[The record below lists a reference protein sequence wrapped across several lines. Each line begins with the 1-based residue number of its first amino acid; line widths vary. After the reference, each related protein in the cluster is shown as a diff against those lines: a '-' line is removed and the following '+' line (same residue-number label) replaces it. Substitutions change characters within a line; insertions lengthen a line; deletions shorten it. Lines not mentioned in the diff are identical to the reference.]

1 MLSCDCSFRYVEHES
16 ERCDPADSKDSIPR
30 GECSADIDM
39 FAQKSVVNKEASAKE
54 NVIAPPQVA
63 LC

>member
-16 ERCDPADSKDSIPR
+16 ERCDPTAYPVGNARQIS
-30 GECSADIDM
+30 DM
-39 FAQKSVVNKEASAKE
+39 FAQKSIVNKEASAKE